1 MKMRAPC
8 VPLITIDPYFSIW
21 SKSVKLN
28 HFETIHWTGRP
39 NRLVGSCEIDG
50 ESYVFFG
57 YNRNY
62 KKLNQVSL
70 EITALT
76 TKAVFKGAGITLTAE
91 FTSALLLNKLEILTR
106 PVSYLNVSYVIND
119 GKNHTVKI
127 KVGESNDIG
136 VLERVDDRFF
146 EDPLKREFCYVNG
159 YPTIKSGN
167 VVQKPLNASGDDI
180 LIDWGYFYISTNV
193 KTATYNTEGL
203 RFPLYAE
210 LVSDAIENESVLFTF
225 AYDDVY
231 SIEYFHKPLKSY
243 WNNDGKTIET
253 AISEAINDYVTIKK
267 ECDEF
272 SLKLYNDAKNSGGE
286 EYAEILSLAYRQV
299 IAAHKVVVDENGEI
313 LFVSKECFSNGCA
326 ATVDVTYPSIPM
338 FLLYNP
344 ELVKGMLRP
353 VYKYAE
359 SDEWIYDFAP
369 HDVGRYPLLNGQV
382 YGNNELKY
390 QMPVEECGN
399 MLICEANIYF
409 ATGDISFAK
418 NHVELLRKWTNYLI
432 KYGEDPADQL
442 CTDDFAGRLTHN
454 CNLSIKAVMGVK
466 AMAIIEEALGNDK
479 NAKKYNKIAKQLSK
493 SWTERAYNEDGSTR
507 LTFDGEGTFS
517 MKYNMVWDKV
527 WGTNLFGKK
536 VRDNEIKHNFKTF
549 NEYGMPLDSRAD
561 FTKSDWLVWV
571 ATMASSKKDFIKF
584 VKPLFKGY
592 SESETRTPLTDW
604 YDTITANQ
612 VGFQHRSVQGGLF
625 MKILCDEWVKKIKNG
640 KI

>member
-1 MKMRAPC
+1 MIA
-8 VPLITIDPYFSIW
+8 
-21 SKSVKLN
+21 
-28 HFETIHWTGRP
+28 
-39 NRLVGSCEIDG
+39 
-50 ESYVFFG
+50 
-57 YNRNY
+57 
-62 KKLNQVSL
+62 
-70 EITALT
+70 
-76 TKAVFKGAGITLTAE
+76 
-91 FTSALLLNKLEILTR
+91 
-106 PVSYLNVSYVIND
+106 
-119 GKNHTVKI
+119 
-127 KVGESNDIG
+127 
-136 VLERVDDRFF
+136 
-146 EDPLKREFCYVNG
+146 
-159 YPTIKSGN
+159 
-167 VVQKPLNASGDDI
+167 NA
-180 LIDWGYFYISTNV
+180 
-193 KTATYNTEGL
+193 K
-203 RFPLYAE
+203 
-210 LVSDAIENESVLFTF
+210 ENESVLFTF

-243 WNNDGKTIET
+243 WNNGGKSIET
-253 AISEAINDYVTIKK
+253 AISEAINDYVAVKN

-272 SLKLYNDAKNSGGE
+272 SSKLYNDAKNSGGE
-286 EYAEILSLAYRQV
+286 EYAEIVSLAYRQV
-299 IAAHKVVVDENGEI
+299 IAAHKVVVDDNGEI
-313 LFVSKECFSNGCA
+313 LFISKECFSNGCA

-359 SDEWIYDFAP
+359 SDEWVYDFAP
-369 HDVGRYPLLNGQV
+369 HDVGRYPLVNGQV

-418 NHVELLRKWTNYLI
+418 NHVELLRKWTTYLI
-432 KYGEDPADQL
+432 RYGEDPADQL

-454 CNLSIKAVMGVK
+454 CNLSIKAVMGIK
-466 AMAIIEEALGNDK
+466 AMGIIEEALGNIK
-479 NAKKYNKIAKQLSK
+479 NAKKYNKLAKNMAK
-493 SWTERAYNEDGSTR
+493 SWLERAYNQDGSTR

-536 VRDNEIKHNFKTF
+536 VMNNEIKHNFKTF

-584 VKPLFKGY
+584 VKPLFKAY
-592 SESETRTPLTDW
+592 SESETHTPLTDW

-625 MKILCDEWVKKIKNG
+625 IKMLSDIWTKKIKNG